1 MMGLPSADER
11 VPRRLCEGGRQRRGA
26 GARARALLAAPGGAP
41 HQLRPQTRRA
51 ISADRLLRA
60 KGNDCPLQRQTRPG
74 KPGKQ
79 DVPVEEQE
87 WGQRWDRNDV
97 TTWRDGHGDGLLT
110 SGTHCGTPPAASP
123 SNLFRFSLLPLLP
136 LLTPP
141 LRSDAMWYVRALPNV
156 RKAFET
162 AYGEPAV
169 AAYDRPSVNLPTS
182 SGNEASLRVA
192 ERSFEHGKLRR

>member
-1 MMGLPSADER
+1 MGPALGPQRRHDLEGR
-11 VPRRLCEGGRQRRGA
+11 PRR
-26 GARARALLAAPGGAP
+26 RAADVRHSLRSACSHLLPTILLAA
-41 HQLRPQTRRA
+41 R
-51 ISADRLLRA
+51 
-60 KGNDCPLQRQTRPG
+60 
-74 KPGKQ
+74 
-79 DVPVEEQE
+79 
-87 WGQRWDRNDV
+87 
-97 TTWRDGHGDGLLT
+97 
-110 SGTHCGTPPAASP
+110 
-123 SNLFRFSLLPLLP
+123 
-136 LLTPP
+136 LTPP